1 MCNRTKHG
9 GWYVTEIPALR
20 MWKQEG
26 QEFKAILNYILSQ
39 ANMGRRL
46 VPKTTGQVQGCT
58 SLVSVLRRQ
67 KQKDSHTFKV
77 N

>member
-26 QEFKAILNYILSQ
+26 QEFKAILNYRPLEASLGYLRSHKG
-39 ANMGRRL
+39 NL
-46 VPKTTGQVQGCT
+46 NKKTPK
-58 SLVSVLRRQ
+58 
-67 KQKDSHTFKV
+67 H
-77 N
+77 